1 MAARQLSRREFIKS
15 VGAVTATATLAEP
28 LSTSPL
34 AQAAPAVASKTSDFV
49 SIEEVATNIYRI
61 NAAPP
66 DRPITFSFFLIN
78 DDQPTLVEAGFGR
91 LFGDTLAA
99 VKRVIDPA
107 KLRYIV
113 VPHWE
118 GDECGALN
126 RFLEVA
132 PHAQPVCSPIGAA
145 STTDFAIRAP
155 QVVEEGQVLDLG
167 QHKLRFL
174 ITPYVHTWD
183 SLLAYEESTGT
194 MFTSDVFMQPGAGPA
209 TIDRDLTDKML
220 ASYRLV
226 GIFPSRQHLNAA
238 LDKIEPLNPR
248 TLACHHGSVITGKI
262 PEYIR
267 ALRENDVTGLTYYN
281 PMRGY

>member
-1 MAARQLSRREFIKS
+1 MAARQMSRREFIKS
-15 VGAVTATATLAEP
+15 VGAVTTTATLAEP

-34 AQAAPAVASKTSDFV
+34 AQATPAVVSKKSDFV

-61 NAAPP
+61 NAALP
-66 DRPITFSFFLIN
+66 DRPITFSFFLLK

-91 LFGDTLAA
+91 LFGETLDA

-174 ITPYVHTWD
+174 I
-183 SLLAYEESTGT
+183 
-194 MFTSDVFMQPGAGPA
+194 
-209 TIDRDLTDKML
+209 RR
-220 ASYRLV
+220 YR
-226 GIFPSRQHLNAA
+226 
-238 LDKIEPLNPR
+238 K
-248 TLACHHGSVITGKI
+248 
-262 PEYIR
+262 
-267 ALRENDVTGLTYYN
+267 
-281 PMRGY
+281 

>member
-1 MAARQLSRREFIKS
+1 MAARQISRRDFIKS
-15 VGAVTATATLAEP
+15 AGAVTATATLAGP
-28 LSTSPL
+28 LSTPPL
-34 AQAAPAVASKTSDFV
+34 AQAAPAVTSKKSDLV
-49 SIEEVATNIYRI
+49 SIEEVAPDIYRI
-61 NAAPP
+61 NAALP
-66 DRPITFSFFLIN
+66 DRPITFSFFLIK

-91 LFGDTLAA
+91 LFGETLEA

-132 PHAQPVCSPIGAA
+132 PHAQPVCSPIGAS

-155 QVVEEGQVLDLG
+155 QVVEEGQVLALG

-194 MFTSDVFMQPGAGPA
+194 MFSSDVFMQPGSGPA

-248 TLACHHGSVITGKI
+248 VLACHHGSVITGQI
-262 PEYIR
+262 SAYIR
-267 ALRENDVTGLTYYN
+267 ALREHDVTGVTSYN

>member
-34 AQAAPAVASKTSDFV
+34 ARAAPAVASKKSDFV
-49 SIEEVATNIYRI
+49 SIEEVAANIYRI
-61 NAAPP
+61 NAALP
-66 DRPITFSFFLIN
+66 DRPITFSFFLIK

-91 LFGDTLAA
+91 LFGDTLDA

-238 LDKIEPLNPR
+238 LDKIEPLHPR

-262 PEYIR
+262 SEYIR